1 MAASAEDSGVWAV
14 GMEEGRAWWRGM
26 WQAENLERLVALE
39 KMRLLLMEQNLRQS
53 ALVGLRPHH
62 EAAKSPSP
70 NPHRS
75 TRLTSAAF
83 RLDDCAGK

>member
-39 KMRLLLMEQNLRQS
+39 KMRLSHSWSKISGRVRLWAYGHTTKRRNRR
-53 ALVGLRPHH
+53 AR
-62 EAAKSPSP
+62 
-70 NPHRS
+70 
-75 TRLTSAAF
+75 TRAG
-83 RLDDCAGK
+83 RLG